1 MRIHSGVPG
10 LGDSGTYDLEKYI
23 PDKYFVNLVTLLT
36 FCYFKHTI
44 TIRYIALN
52 VLICSTQTYGNGQN
66 DQIRRTFV
74 NIVTW
79 LPFLV
84 LQTHMMTT
92 C

>member
-1 MRIHSGVPG
+1 MLCRS
-10 LGDSGTYDLEKYI
+10 
-23 PDKYFVNLVTLLT
+23 FVNLFTLLT

-44 TIRYIALN
+44 TIPYIALN

-66 DQIRRTFV
+66 DQIRQIRRTFV

-92 C
+92 R

>member
-1 MRIHSGVPG
+1 MILVSIFYVHRS
-10 LGDSGTYDLEKYI
+10 
-23 PDKYFVNLVTLLT
+23 FVNLVTLLP
-36 FCYFKHTI
+36 FCYFNHTI
-44 TIRYIALN
+44 TICYIALN

-92 C
+92 R